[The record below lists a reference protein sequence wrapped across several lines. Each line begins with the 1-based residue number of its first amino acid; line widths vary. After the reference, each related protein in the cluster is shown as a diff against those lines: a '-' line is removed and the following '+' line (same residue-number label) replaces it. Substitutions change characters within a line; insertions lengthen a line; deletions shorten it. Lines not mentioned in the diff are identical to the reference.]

1 MKQYMIEKDKTLSRN
16 ISELKYANIERKYI
30 MIKMKYFKRMFN
42 KSLRHHNKSYC
53 RTWVG

>member
-1 MKQYMIEKDKTLSRN
+1 MQNYMIERDKALSRN

-30 MIKMKYFKRMFN
+30 FIKMKYFKRMFN

-53 RTWVG
+53 RAFYA